1 MKKILFIIA
10 ALTLSA
16 GLWAETQTVSY
27 RYPVYNTPDDPKSGI
42 KEWKEGSVEATVITN
57 ASATLNAGWYVVL
70 GGDVETR
77 NLSCSGD
84 VHLILADN
92 SFLAAADGNE
102 TPGIQVSGEGNSLT
116 IYGQKNQT
124 GRLMTHGR
132 GNSAGI
138 GGKDRKEG
146 SNITI
151 NGGVVEAQCHGFA
164 AGIGGGKEGNGY
176 NITINGGEVT
186 AMGGIGGG
194 KEGNGY
200 NITING
206 GEVNA
211 IGGIGGG
218 EKGESHDIFV
228 ASSVLLKAGVLYAEI
243 EIPHY
248 TGYDMADILKGKFS
262 VKVEKGKSTAYAEG
276 EAAGYARG
284 KAEAKAELLGNMGTP
299 CTGCTAV
306 EVTDGTTTV
315 TLYKPTKVSYIKK

>member
-1 MKKILFIIA
+1 MRKLFFLFL

-16 GLWAETQTVSY
+16 GLWAQETQTVSY
-27 RYPVYNTPDDPKSGI
+27 LYPVYNTPDDPKSGI

-57 ASATLNAGWYVVL
+57 ASATLNAGWYVAL

-132 GNSAGI
+132 GNSARI

-164 AGIGGGKEGNGY
+164 A
-176 NITINGGEVT
+176 
-186 AMGGIGGG
+186 GIGGG

-284 KAEAKAELLGNMGTP
+284 FEDGQAEALGEMGEP
-299 CTGCTAV
+299 CEDCPSV
-306 EVTDGTTTV
+306 EVTGQSDNTIKLYNPKSV
-315 TLYKPTKVSYIKK
+315 TFKKE

>member
-1 MKKILFIIA
+1 MRKLTILFA
-10 ALTLSA
+10 LLTLSA
-16 GLWAETQTVSY
+16 GLWAQEKQTVSY
-27 RYPVYNTPDDPKSGI
+27 LYPEYNTPDDPKSGI

-164 AGIGGGKEGNGY
+164 AGIGGGSEGNGY
-176 NITINGGEVT
+176 NITINGGEVD
-186 AMGGIGGG
+186 AM
-194 KEGNGY
+194 
-200 NITING
+200 
-206 GEVNA
+206 
-211 IGGIGGG
+211 GGIGGG

-262 VKVEKGKSTAYAEG
+262 VKVEKGKSAAYAEG
-276 EAAGYARG
+276 EAAGYAHG
-284 KAEAKAELLGNMGTP
+284 FEDGQAEALGEMGEP
-299 CTGCTAV
+299 CDNCPSV
-306 EVTDGTTTV
+306 EVTKGDKTV
-315 TLYKPTKVSYIKK
+315 KLYNPESVTFKKTEGNE